1 MEKMIAGH
9 FPKKTLFFLSLFFLI
24 FPKIVFALDI
34 SVLEKKDVVILFED
48 PLGSAAEK
56 AAAIY
61 PALRNGLEKALGW
74 KVNFRPRVLLVKDNS
89 AFQSMT
95 GSRLIVAFALPER
108 DLMVIDY
115 SRMNMDPFTLESTMK
130 HELCHLLLH
139 SYIKREN
146 LPRWLD
152 EGIAQWVSDGLSDI
166 VMSRDSVLDEAILSG
181 RYMRISDLAGAFPGD
196 GRAMT
201 LAYEESRSF
210 IDYIVGE
217 YGPEGILKVLDSLRQ
232 GEPVD
237 SAFLKSFS
245 VPFDEVERGW
255 NKRIKKRITWVTLLI
270 NNLYQILFFLAALAL
285 IYGFIRRL
293 IKRRSY
299 KDYDEEDFG

>member
-1 MEKMIAGH
+1 MTDT
-9 FPKKTLFFLSLFFLI
+9 FLKKTLFFLSLFFLI
-24 FPKIVFALDI
+24 FLKTVFASEI

-48 PLGSAAEK
+48 SLGSAAEK
-56 AAAIY
+56 AATLY
-61 PALRNGLEKALGW
+61 PKLRNDLEKVLVW
-74 KVNFRPRVLLVKDNS
+74 RVNFRTRVLLVKENS

-95 GSRLIVAFALPER
+95 GSKLIVAFALPER

-115 SRMNMDPFTLESTMK
+115 SRMNRDPFTLESTMK

-139 SYIKREN
+139 SYIKREH

-166 VMSRDSVLDEAILSG
+166 VMERDSVLDEAILSG
-181 RYMRISDLAGAFPGD
+181 RYLRINDLAGSFPED
-196 GRAMT
+196 GKALT

-217 YGPEGILKVLDSLRQ
+217 FGPEGILKVLDCLRQ
-232 GEPVD
+232 GDTVD

-255 NKRIKKRITWVTLLI
+255 NERIKKRITWVTFLI
-270 NNLYQILFFLAALAL
+270 NNLYQVLFFLAALAL
-285 IYGFIRRL
+285 RYGFIRRL
-293 IKRRSY
+293 I
-299 KDYDEEDFG
+299 